1 MVCGLLGIEGF
12 DSKGHDATLRDAAI
26 LYGDTWQCSELCAE
40 LIGQSF
46 DSVPDV
52 VQSLLHGIIDCCG
65 DSNFSGVV
73 SLPVLK
79 ATSIRAYFVAVT
91 GNPGSSVEIEKGWF
105 EAFENLTPNIQKA
118 SPTWAAQVFT
128 TLT

>member
-12 DSKGHDATLRDAAI
+12 DSKGNDATLRDAAI

-52 VQSLLHGIIDCCG
+52 VQSPLHGIIDCCG
-65 DSNFSGVV
+65 NTNFSGVV

-79 ATSIRAYFVAVT
+79 AAAIRPYFLAAPA
-91 GNPGSSVEIEKGWF
+91 NPGTSVE
-105 EAFENLTPNIQKA
+105 
-118 SPTWAAQVFT
+118 
-128 TLT
+128 